1 MSEKSTAQFPHNAE
15 QARANR
21 DLTRQEL
28 GETVEQL
35 SHKADVPARAR
46 ERAERGAEQVR
57 DRVPQPVAARAQQAA
72 AVVRQYPLPVA
83 GAAVGLSLLAVKG
96 ARRKRH

>member
-1 MSEKSTAQFPHNAE
+1 MSEKSTSQFPESAE
-15 QARANR
+15 QARADR

-35 SHKADVPARAR
+35 SHKADVPARVR
-46 ERAERGAEQVR
+46 EQTGRSAEQLR
-57 DRVPQPVAARAQQAA
+57 EKVPQPVAARAQQAA

-83 GAAVGLSLLAVKG
+83 GAAIGLSLLAVKG